1 MIAKIRAAQ
10 MLMETTCQSQ
20 VLISNCMVT
29 KLTLTA
35 TANQDAMFSIR
46 ARRAALTA

>member
-10 MLMETTCQSQ
+10 MLIETTCQSQ
-20 VLISNCMVT
+20 VAIRNCMLT

-35 TANQDAMFSIR
+35 TDNQEAMLSIR